1 MIVKKF
7 ENEFDTS
14 ENISEK
20 SLSPTKL
27 ETAETIL
34 KPKTKIIVNTSGSNI
49 FKIKTNIA
57 VTPIAFLMRTEQ
69 LRTKSK
75 PSET

>member
-14 ENISEK
+14 WNTFEK

-27 ETAETIL
+27 ETAEIIL
-34 KPKTKIIVNTSGSNI
+34 KPKTKVTVKISGSKIFNI
-49 FKIKTNIA
+49 KINMA
-57 VTPIAFLMRTEQ
+57 LTPIAFLISTEQ
-69 LRTKSK
+69 LRTKSN